1 MPLRFKV
8 FSVQQETRNTYYIS
22 TLICPVQFF
31 QTYIPFFDVHFLAF
45 AEMITEV
52 NACEAGPQV
61 LIEVIDISIDIGFE
75 FQSLRF
81 KQINNI
87 QREVEFFLKKTF
99 LEAKVKSVS
108 WCDLV

>member
-1 MPLRFKV
+1 
-8 FSVQQETRNTYYIS
+8 
-22 TLICPVQFF
+22 
-31 QTYIPFFDVHFLAF
+31 
-45 AEMITEV
+45 MITEV

-87 QREVEFFLKKTF
+87 QREVEFFLKKNF
-99 LEAKVKSVS
+99 S
-108 WCDLV
+108 